1 MCNAIISP
9 HDRQSRTASEY
20 AVPPFIHINRHI
32 DDKRKINPLSARVR
46 TWRGHFWTRAPDRP
60 VPVWSNSM
68 YLTAASIAAP
78 RARLPG
84 SLSRAT
90 SHVPKFINSKLRA
103 NWWPRARTPRMSV
116 SDRNCARHTT
126 RTTTYI
132 NTHHVSAYMV
142 HALRRARHDSHDFC
156 DVAPYIDHLRV
167 PIQQVIRA
175 HTRET
180 ASEAA
185 IWIYV
190 KAKKKKQKLYN
201 HS

>member
-20 AVPPFIHINRHI
+20 AVPPYIHINRHI

-103 NWWPRARTPRMSV
+103 NWWPRAHAANVGVGQKLRTS
-116 SDRNCARHTT
+116 
-126 RTTTYI
+126 
-132 NTHHVSAYMV
+132 HHAYN
-142 HALRRARHDSHDFC
+142 H
-156 DVAPYIDHLRV
+156 
-167 PIQQVIRA
+167 
-175 HTRET
+175 
-180 ASEAA
+180 
-185 IWIYV
+185 IYKYTSCKRIYGSRV
-190 KAKKKKQKLYN
+190 KARAARFTRLLRCSPLYRSSASPKTTGHPRAYQGNCLRSCNLDLRENKKKQKLYN
-201 HS
+201 YS